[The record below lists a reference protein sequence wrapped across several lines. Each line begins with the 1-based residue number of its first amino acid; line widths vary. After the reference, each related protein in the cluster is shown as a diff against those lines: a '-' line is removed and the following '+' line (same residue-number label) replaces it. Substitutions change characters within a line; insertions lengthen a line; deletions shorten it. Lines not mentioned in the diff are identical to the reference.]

1 MKKAIEMIIRA
12 SEAPEFGI
20 RKEFETREAM
30 ERFYYDNF
38 RNCRGR
44 KFVLESREGYHVTE
58 ELLMCQDFHYHI
70 TTIDRSEF

>member
-12 SEAPEFGI
+12 SEAPEFEI
-20 RKEFETREAM
+20 RKEFETRAEM
-30 ERFYYDNF
+30 EKFYYDNF

-44 KFVLESREGYHVTE
+44 KFVLESRDGYRVTE
-58 ELLMCQDFHYHI
+58 ELLMCLDFHYHI